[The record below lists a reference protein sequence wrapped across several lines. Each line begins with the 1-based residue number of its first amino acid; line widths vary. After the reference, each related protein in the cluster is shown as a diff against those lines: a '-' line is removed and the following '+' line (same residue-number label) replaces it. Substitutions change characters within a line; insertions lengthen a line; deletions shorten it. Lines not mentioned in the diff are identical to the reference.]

1 MSVHISGLIW
11 KVGPQERNQR
21 FILLA
26 IADAADENGYCWP
39 SIKTLARQ
47 TLFSERYVIDAVAQ
61 LETDGWMRVA
71 RRAVHGRYTA
81 YTVDLEK
88 LEALRDEQR
97 AEDKRRRSGAKSSP
111 EITPKG
117 DGSGAQ
123 SSPET
128 STSPE
133 QSSPDRSISGEIRN
147 TSEVNF
153 DALSGEI
160 RSTPILKNHHEPSLK
175 GEPHKISPRTDD
187 SFPEGLSELNYA
199 AAIMERRFLAGGFR
213 MKSLIGETVKLL
225 AKMDNLELHCAA
237 ELLEKRITA
246 AQHDNDTINSFWFE
260 DQKWKADG
268 GPRHGTN
275 QGHRNTAA
283 ARTERALSAWD
294 RARADRDRAR
304 AVR

>member
-1 MSVHISGLIW
+1 VSVHISGLIW

-47 TLFSERYVIDAVAQ
+47 TLFSERYVIDAIQQ
-61 LETDGWMRVA
+61 LETEGWMRVA

-81 YTVDLEK
+81 YTIDLEK

-123 SSPET
+123 SSPEN

-133 QSSPDRSISGEIRN
+133 QSSPDRSISGEIHN

-160 RSTPILKNHHEPSLK
+160 RSMPILKNHHEPSLK
-175 GEPHKISPRTDD
+175 GEPPQTDD
-187 SFPEGLSELNYA
+187 SFPEGLSELQYA
-199 AAIMERRFLAGGFR
+199 TAIMERRFLAGGFR
-213 MKSLIGETVKLL
+213 MRSLIAETIRLL
-225 AKMDNLELHCAA
+225 GKMDNLALHRAG
-237 ELLEKRITA
+237 ELLEQRITA
-246 AQHDNDTINSFWFE
+246 AQNKNETINSFWFE
-260 DQKWKADG
+260 DQKWKQDG
-268 GPRHGTN
+268 GLNGTT
-275 QGHRNTAA
+275 QGHRSVGATGSA
-283 ARTERALSAWD
+283 ARADRNRSAWD
-294 RARADRDRAR
+294 RAIAR
-304 AVR
+304 RTGTGAV